1 MSAVTDYRT
10 ILDSLTT
17 AVIVVDTDLRIDYL
31 NPAAESMLE
40 TSLSRVHRVR
50 LAGLLLETDQSLDTL
65 QAAVETGQTYTRRE
79 AEFLLATGSRL
90 TVDYSVTPYGTDGS
104 RLLLEIQPRDRL
116 LRISREEDLLSQQE
130 TTRILVR
137 GMAHEIKNP
146 LGGIRGAAQLLD
158 RELSDD
164 SQKEYT
170 QVIIDEADRLR
181 GLVDRMLGPNR
192 ALKLAPTNIHEV
204 LERVRTLLEAESR
217 GRLNFCRDYDISLP
231 EFPGDKEQL
240 IQAFL
245 NIARNAMEAAFDYR
259 DQPSSTEP
267 PTITFR
273 TRVLRQFTIG
283 QKRHRL
289 VCRVDIIDNGPGIPQ
304 DLLQNIFY
312 PMISGRANGTG
323 LGLSITQSII
333 GQHHGLVEC
342 DSKPGSTDFII
353 FLPLEETTR

>member
-1 MSAVTDYRT
+1 MISDRNYRQ

-17 AVIVVDTDLRIDYL
+17 SIVVMDQDLSMRYL
-31 NPAAESMLE
+31 NPAAESLFE
-40 TSLSRVHRVR
+40 TSLTRVR
-50 LAGLLLETDQSLDTL
+50 NTRIPDLLMETHDALDTL
-65 QAAVETGQTYTRRE
+65 FSAVRTGQSYTRRE
-79 AEFLLATGSRL
+79 AEFLLPTGTRL
-90 TVDYSVTPYGTDGS
+90 TVDYSITAMGNDSGE
-104 RLLLEIQPRDRL
+104 LLMEIQPRDRL
-116 LRISREEDLLSQQE
+116 LRISREEDLISQQE

-158 RELSDD
+158 RELDD
-164 SQKEYT
+164 DGQKEYT

-181 GLVDRMLGPNR
+181 SLVDRMLGPNR
-192 ALKLAPTNIHEV
+192 ALRLARTNIHEV

-217 GRLNFCRDYDISLP
+217 GRLRFQRDYDPSLP

-245 NIARNAMEAAFDYR
+245 NIARNAMEAAFEFR
-259 DQPSSTEP
+259 DRLIHGEP

-273 TRVLRQFTIG
+273 TRALRQFTIG
-283 QKRHRL
+283 HKRHRL
-289 VCRVDIIDNGPGIPQ
+289 TCRIDIIDNGPGIPA

-342 DSKPGSTDFII
+342 ESEPGKTVFII
-353 FLPLEETTR
+353 FLPLEETP

>member
-1 MSAVTDYRT
+1 MAAVTDYKS
-10 ILDSLTT
+10 ILESLTT
-17 AVIVVDTDLRIDYL
+17 AVVVVDRSLRIQYL

-40 TSLSRVHRVR
+40 TSLLRVRRVR
-50 LAGLLLETDQSLDTL
+50 LASLLLETNQSLDTL
-65 QAAVETGQTYTRRE
+65 RAAVETGQAYTRRE
-79 AEFLLATGSRL
+79 AEFLLATGNRF
-90 TVDYSVTPYGTDGS
+90 TVDYSVSPFGNDSGE
-104 RLLLEIQPRDRL
+104 LMMEIQPRDRL
-116 LRISREEDLLSQQE
+116 MRISREEDMLVQQE

-158 RELSDD
+158 RELTDD

-181 GLVDRMLGPNR
+181 SLVDRMLGPNR
-192 ALKLAPTNIHEV
+192 ALRLAPTNIHEV

-217 GRLNFCRDYDISLP
+217 GRLRFQRDYDISLP

-245 NIARNAMEAAFDYR
+245 NIARNAMEAAFEYR
-259 DQPSSTEP
+259 DRPCSPEP
-267 PTITFR
+267 PTIVFR

-289 VCRVDIIDNGPGIPQ
+289 VCRVDIMDNGPGIPP

-342 DSKPGSTDFII
+342 ESEPGKTDFII
-353 FLPLEETTR
+353 FLPLEESAK